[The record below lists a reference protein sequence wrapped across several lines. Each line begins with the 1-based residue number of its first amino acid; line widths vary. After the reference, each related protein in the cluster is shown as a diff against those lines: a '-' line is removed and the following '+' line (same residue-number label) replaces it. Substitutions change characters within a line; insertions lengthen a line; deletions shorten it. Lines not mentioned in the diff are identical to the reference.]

1 VINRLKTTRI
11 LLLLLLLALG
21 LAACGPA
28 QSEDEELATLEALAL
43 EGNGAPASE
52 PGEEQISEPADD
64 QPSEPVEGSFPEPVE
79 GGISF
84 DLYGGTDAGDFDMS
98 DSGLQY
104 YFSEEGDGQV
114 ADDGQILMVNI
125 SGWLEDGTEIA
136 NSAAFGD
143 PVPLPVGT
151 TTGLIGL
158 DEALTYLSPGSK
170 ARFVLRADL
179 VAGPDGA
186 PGPLPPG
193 NVAFEIEVI
202 DIVDGPPAA
211 PQPVD
216 EDDYT
221 VTENGIKIY
230 DLEDGDGP
238 AVESG
243 QHLSVQF
250 TGWFEDDTLINSTV
264 GQPAFD
270 FVVGTSQ
277 AFPGWDEGLL
287 GMKSGGTRQL
297 VIPAELAAEVFG
309 PQGNPDN
316 SALIFEVEV
325 LEISEGP
332 PDAPQAVDESDYTVT
347 DSGLKIYDLKEG
359 DGPEVG
365 SGQQV
370 SVHYTGWL
378 EDGTSFDSSI
388 GGQPFTLVVGTGS
401 VIPGWDEGLQGMKV
415 GGRRQLVIPSDLGY
429 GETGSG
435 LIPPG
440 ATLIFEVEIVDAQ

>member
-1 VINRLKTTRI
+1 VINRLNTTRS

-21 LAACGPA
+21 LVACGAA
-28 QSEDEELATLEALAL
+28 QSEEEELATLEALAG
-43 EGNGAPASE
+43 ESIGAPASE
-52 PGEEQISEPADD
+52 PVGEQAPDPAGEQAS
-64 QPSEPVEGSFPEPVE
+64 VPVE

-84 DLYGGTDAGDFDMS
+84 DLYGGIDAGDFDTS

-114 ADDGQILMVNI
+114 VEDGQLMMVNI
-125 SGWLEDGTEIA
+125 LGWMEDGTEIT
-136 NSAAFGD
+136 NSAAFGE

-151 TTGLIGL
+151 STGLIGL
-158 DEALTYLSPGSK
+158 DEALTYLSTGSN
-170 ARFVLRADL
+170 ARFVLPADL

-193 NVAFEIEVI
+193 NVAFVIEVVEI
-202 DIVDGPPAA
+202 IDGPPAA
-211 PQPVD
+211 PQSVD

-221 VTENGIKIY
+221 VTESGIKIY
-230 DLEDGDGP
+230 DLEEGDGP
-238 AVESG
+238 AVKSG
-243 QHLSVQF
+243 QHVSVQF

-264 GQPAFD
+264 GQAPFD
-270 FVVGTSQ
+270 FIVGTSQ
-277 AFPGWDEGLL
+277 AYPGWDEGLL
-287 GMKSGGTRQL
+287 GMETGGTRQL
-297 VIPAELAAEVFG
+297 VIPAELGAEAFG

-332 PDAPQAVDESDYTVT
+332 PDAPQAVDEGDYTVT
-347 DSGLKIYDLKEG
+347 DSGLKIYDFEEG
-359 DGPEVG
+359 DGVEVEPG
-365 SGQQV
+365 RQV

-388 GGQPFTLVVGTGS
+388 GGQPFSLVVGTGQ
-401 VIPGWDEGLQGMKV
+401 VIPGWDEGLQGMKA

-435 LIPPG
+435 QIPPG
-440 ATLIFEVEIVDAQ
+440 ATLIFEVEIVDVQ